1 MLCKVQ
7 SNQNQQY
14 ILDYKSYFCALIGI
28 MSDQIKHECGVAF
41 IRLLKPLS
49 FYKKKYGTSLYG
61 LNKLYLLMEKQNNRG
76 QDGAGVA
83 TIKLDVS
90 PGNRYISRH
99 RSMAK
104 NAVADI
110 FEYIQKKFA
119 DIQKEYPEQFNDAE
133 WLKEHVSFTGE
144 VLLGH
149 LRYGTHGKNSIENCH
164 PFLRQNNWMTRN
176 LVIAGNFNMTNTEE
190 LLQQLFE
197 LGQHPKEKLDTV
209 TVLEKI
215 GHFLDSEVQG
225 LFDQYKRE
233 GLDDNVEITKLIAN
247 DLDVAKI
254 LKKSAKSWDGGYTIA
269 GIFGHGDAFIMRDPA
284 GIRPAFYYMNDEVV
298 VAASERPA
306 IQTAFNVPIGDI
318 KEIKPGH
325 ALIIKKDGQVS
336 QKQFREPTEKKSCS
350 FERIYFSR
358 GSDASIYR
366 ERKQLGR
373 LLCKQI
379 LDTVDHDLENT
390 VFSYIPNTAEVAFY
404 GMVEGV
410 HKYIKCY
417 QREQLLN
424 RADKIT
430 DEELNKVLNIYPRVE
445 KLAIK
450 DVKLRTF
457 ITQDADRSEMVAHV
471 YDTTYGLIKNDK
483 DTLVVLD
490 DSIVRGTTLKQ
501 SILKIIDRLG
511 PKKIIVV
518 SSAPQIRYPD
528 CYGIDMSRM
537 SEFVAFEAAISLL
550 KDNGMEKVLREVYQK
565 CKDSVDKPKE
575 RVENY
580 VKAIYERFTD
590 EQVSNR
596 IAEIIT
602 PKNLKAE
609 VQVIYQTLDN
619 LHKACPEHLGD
630 WYFSGNY
637 PTPGG
642 NKVVNNAFINWM
654 EGKNQRAYM

>member
-1 MLCKVQ
+1 
-7 SNQNQQY
+7 
-14 ILDYKSYFCALIGI
+14 

-49 FYKKKYGTSLYG
+49 YYQKKYGTALYG
-61 LNKLYLLMEKQNNRG
+61 LNKLYLLMEKQHNRG

-83 TIKLDVS
+83 TIKLDIA
-90 PGNRYISRH
+90 PGKRYISRH
-99 RSMAK
+99 RSMAS

-119 DIQKEYPEQFNDAE
+119 EIQKETPEKMLDAE

-149 LRYGTHGKNSIENCH
+149 LRYGTHGKNSIESCH
-164 PFLRQNNWMTRN
+164 PFLRQNNWQTRN
-176 LVIAGNFNMTNTEE
+176 LVIAGNFNMTNVDE
-190 LLQQLFE
+190 LLQQLYD
-197 LGQHPKEKLDTV
+197 LGQHPKEQADTI

-215 GHFLDSEVQG
+215 GHFIDTENQG

-233 GLDDNVEITKLIAN
+233 GLDDNVEISKLIAN
-247 DLDVAKI
+247 DMDVAKI
-254 LKKSAKSWDGGYTIA
+254 LRKSAKNWDGGYTIA
-269 GIFGHGDAFIMRDPA
+269 GILGHGDAFVMRDPV
-284 GIRPAFYYMNDEVV
+284 GIRPAFYYYNDEIV

-306 IQTAFNVPIGDI
+306 IQTAFNIPME
-318 KEIKPGH
+318 EIREIRPGH
-325 ALIIKKDGQVS
+325 ALIVKKNGKISEDMFS
-336 QKQFREPTEKKSCS
+336 EPKEKKACS

-358 GSDASIYR
+358 GSDSAIYR

-373 LLCKQI
+373 LLCPQI
-379 LDTVDHDLENT
+379 LDFVDHDIKNT

-404 GMVEGV
+404 GMVEGM
-410 HKYIKCY
+410 HKYVKKY
-417 QREQLLN
+417 QHEKLLELGS
-424 RADKIT
+424 DIT
-430 DEELNKVLNIYPRVE
+430 EKDIAEILQVAPRVE
-445 KLAIK
+445 KIAIK

-471 YDTTYGLIKNDK
+471 YDTTYGLIKK
-483 DTLVVLD
+483 GTDTLVVLD

-501 SILKIIDRLG
+501 SILKILDRLG
-511 PKKIIVV
+511 PKKVVVV

-537 SEFVAFEAAISLL
+537 GEFVAFEAAISLL
-550 KDNGMEKVLREVYQK
+550 KELDREDVILDVYQK
-565 CKDSVDKPKE
+565 CKDSHKLPKE
-575 RVENY
+575 EVENY
-580 VKAIYERFTD
+580 VKEIYAMFTD
-590 EQVSNR
+590 QQISDR
-596 IAEIIT
+596 IAKIIT
-602 PKNLKAE
+602 PKNVNCE

-619 LHKACPEHLGD
+619 LHIACPDNLGD
-630 WYFSGNY
+630 WYFSGDY

-642 NKVVNNAFINWM
+642 NKVVNRAFVNWM

>member
-1 MLCKVQ
+1 
-7 SNQNQQY
+7 
-14 ILDYKSYFCALIGI
+14 

-49 FYKKKYGTSLYG
+49 FYQKKYGTALYG
-61 LNKLYLLMEKQNNRG
+61 LNKLYLLMEKQHNRG

-83 TIKLDVS
+83 TIKLDVA
-90 PGNRYISRH
+90 PGKRYISRH
-99 RSMAK
+99 RSMAS

-119 DIQKEYPEQFNDAE
+119 DIQKESPEKMADTE

-149 LRYGTHGKNSIENCH
+149 LRYGTHGKNSIESCH

-176 LVIAGNFNMTNTEE
+176 LVIAGNFNMTNVDE
-190 LLQQLFE
+190 LLQQLYD
-197 LGQHPKEKLDTV
+197 LGQHPKEKADTV
-209 TVLEKI
+209 TVLEKM
-215 GHFLDSEVQG
+215 GHFIDTEVQG

-233 GLDDNVEITKLIAN
+233 GLDDNAEISKLIAN
-247 DLDVAKI
+247 DMDVAKI
-254 LKKSAKSWDGGYTIA
+254 LRKSAKNWDGGYTIA
-269 GIFGHGDAFIMRDPA
+269 GILGHGDAFVMRDPV
-284 GIRPAFYYMNDEVV
+284 GIRPAYYYYNDEIV

-306 IQTAFNVPIGDI
+306 IQTAFNIPIG
-318 KEIKPGH
+318 EIREIRPGH
-325 ALIIKKDGQVS
+325 ALIVKKNGTITEDMFS
-336 QKQFREPTEKKSCS
+336 EPAEKKACS

-373 LLCKQI
+373 LLCPQI
-379 LDTVDHDLENT
+379 LSAVDNDIKNT

-404 GMVEGV
+404 GMVEGI
-410 HKYIKCY
+410 HKYIKKY
-417 QREQLLN
+417 QRDKLLN
-424 RADKIT
+424 REDKISE
-430 DEELNKVLNIYPRVE
+430 EELTEVLSLAPRVE
-445 KLAIK
+445 KIAIK

-471 YDTTYGLIKNDK
+471 YDTTYGLIKNDT

-501 SILKIIDRLG
+501 SILKILDRLG
-511 PKKIIVV
+511 PKKVVVV

-537 SEFVAFEAAISLL
+537 GEFVAFEAAISLL
-550 KDNGMEKVLREVYQK
+550 KEQGKESVIADVYQK
-565 CKDSVDKPKE
+565 CVHSATLPKE
-575 RVENY
+575 DVVNY
-580 VKAIYERFTD
+580 VKAIYAPFTD
-590 EQVSNR
+590 QQVSDR
-596 IAEIIT
+596 IAQIIT
-602 PKNLKAE
+602 PKEIKCE

-619 LHKACPEHLGD
+619 LHKACPDHTGD
-630 WYFSGNY
+630 WYFSGDY

-642 NKVVNNAFINWM
+642 NKVVNRAFVNWM

>member
-1 MLCKVQ
+1 
-7 SNQNQQY
+7 
-14 ILDYKSYFCALIGI
+14 
-28 MSDQIKHECGVAF
+28 MSDSIKHECGVAF

-49 FYKKKYGTSLYG
+49 FYQEKYGTALYG
-61 LNKLYLLMEKQNNRG
+61 LNKLYLLMEKQHNRG

-83 TIKLDVS
+83 TIKLDIE
-90 PGNRYISRH
+90 PGKRYISRH
-99 RSMAK
+99 RSMAS

-119 DIQKEYPEQFNDAE
+119 DIQKEMPEKMADAE

-176 LVIAGNFNMTNTEE
+176 LVIAGNFNMTNVDE
-190 LLQQLFE
+190 LLQQLYD
-197 LGQHPKEKLDTV
+197 LGQHPKEKADTI

-215 GHFLDSEVQG
+215 GHFIDTENQG

-233 GLDDNVEITKLIAN
+233 GLDDNIEISKLIAN
-247 DLDVAKI
+247 DMDVAKI
-254 LKKSAKSWDGGYTIA
+254 LRKSAKNWDGGYTIA
-269 GIFGHGDAFIMRDPA
+269 GILGHGDAFVMRDPA
-284 GIRPAFYYMNDEVV
+284 GIRPAYYYYNDEIV

-306 IQTAFNVPIGDI
+306 LQTAFNIPMEEI
-318 KEIKPGH
+318 KEIQPGH
-325 ALIIKKDGQVS
+325 ALIVKKNGKITEDRIS
-336 QKQFREPTEKKSCS
+336 EPAEKKACS

-373 LLCKQI
+373 LLCEQI
-379 LDTVDHDLENT
+379 LDYVDHDVKNT

-410 HKYIKCY
+410 HKYIKKY
-417 QREQLLN
+417 QRDKLLN
-424 RADKIT
+424 RDDKISE
-430 DEELNKVLNIYPRVE
+430 EELTEVLSMAPRVE
-445 KLAIK
+445 KIAIK

-471 YDTTYGLIKNDK
+471 YDTTYGLIKK
-483 DTLVVLD
+483 GTDTLVVLD

-501 SILKIIDRLG
+501 SILKILDRLG
-511 PKKIIVV
+511 PKKIVVV
-518 SSAPQIRYPD
+518 SSAPQIRFPD

-537 SEFVAFEAAISLL
+537 GEFVAFEAAISLL
-550 KDNGMEKVLREVYQK
+550 KDAGKDDVILKVYQQ
-565 CKDSVDKPKE
+565 CKDSAKLPKE
-575 RVENY
+575 EVENY
-580 VKAIYERFTD
+580 VKAIYEPFTNQEISD
-590 EQVSNR
+590 R
-596 IAEIIT
+596 IAQIIT
-602 PKNLKAE
+602 PKEIKAE
-609 VQVIYQTLDN
+609 IKVIYQTLDN
-619 LHKACPEHLGD
+619 LHVACPDHKGD

-642 NKVVNNAFINWM
+642 NKVVNKAFANWM
-654 EGKNQRAYM
+654 EGKNQRGYN

>member
-1 MLCKVQ
+1 
-7 SNQNQQY
+7 
-14 ILDYKSYFCALIGI
+14 

-49 FYKKKYGTSLYG
+49 YYQQKYGTALYG
-61 LNKLYLLMEKQNNRG
+61 LNKLYLLMEKQHNRG

-83 TIKLDVS
+83 TIKLDVA
-90 PGNRYISRH
+90 PGKRYISRH
-99 RSMAK
+99 RSMAS

-119 DIQKEYPEQFNDAE
+119 DVQKESPERMQDTE
-133 WLKEHVSFTGE
+133 WLKENVSFTGE

-149 LRYGTHGKNSIENCH
+149 LRYGTHGKNSIESCH

-176 LVIAGNFNMTNTEE
+176 LVIAGNFNMTNVEE
-190 LLQQLFE
+190 LLEQLYA
-197 LGQHPKEKLDTV
+197 LGQHPKEKADTV

-215 GHFLDSEVQG
+215 GHFLDTEVQG
-225 LFDQYKRE
+225 LFDQFKRE
-233 GLDDNVEITKLIAN
+233 GNDDNIEISKMIGDN
-247 DLDVAKI
+247 MDVAKI

-269 GIFGHGDAFIMRDPA
+269 GIFGHGDAFVMRDPA
-284 GIRPAFYYMNDEVV
+284 GIRPAFYYVNDEIV

-306 IQTAFNVPIGDI
+306 IQTAFNVPLEKI
-318 KEIKPGH
+318 KEVKPGH
-325 ALIIKKDGQVS
+325 ALIIKKDGKVS
-336 QKQFREPTEKKSCS
+336 EEQFSEPKEKKACS

-373 LLCKQI
+373 LLCAQI
-379 LDTVDHDLENT
+379 LDEVNYDVKNT
-390 VFSYIPNTAEVAFY
+390 VFSYIPNTAEIAFY

-410 HKYIKCY
+410 NKYIKQY
-417 QREQLLN
+417 QRDRLLN
-424 RADKIT
+424 REDKIT
-430 DEELNKVLNIYPRVE
+430 DKELSEVLSLAPRVE
-445 KLAIK
+445 KIAIK

-471 YDTTYGLIKNDK
+471 YDTTYGLIKKDV

-501 SILKIIDRLG
+501 SILKILDRLG

-537 SEFVAFEAAISLL
+537 GEFVAFEAAVSLL
-550 KDNGMEKVLREVYQK
+550 KETGQEDILLEAYQK
-565 CKDSVDKPKE
+565 AKDSLGMPKE
-575 RVENY
+575 EVENY
-580 VKAIYERFTD
+580 VKAIYEPFTD
-590 EQVSNR
+590 QQISDR
-596 IAEIIT
+596 IAQIIT
-602 PKNLKAE
+602 PKGTKAE

-619 LHKACPEHLGD
+619 LHIACPDHLGD
-630 WYFSGNY
+630 WYFSGDY

-642 NKVVNNAFINWM
+642 NKVVNKAFANWM
-654 EGKNQRAYM
+654 EGKNIRAYA

>member
-1 MLCKVQ
+1 
-7 SNQNQQY
+7 
-14 ILDYKSYFCALIGI
+14 
-28 MSDQIKHECGVAF
+28 MSDQIKHECGIAF

-49 FYKKKYGTSLYG
+49 YYQKKYGTALYG
-61 LNKLYLLMEKQNNRG
+61 LNKLYLLMEKQHNRG

-83 TIKLDVS
+83 TIKLDVE
-90 PGNRYISRH
+90 PGKRYISRH
-99 RSMAK
+99 RSMAS

-110 FEYIQKKFA
+110 FEYIQRKFA
-119 DIQKEYPEQFNDAE
+119 DIQKEHPERLADAE
-133 WLKEHVSFTGE
+133 WLKQNVSFTGE

-149 LRYGTHGKNSIENCH
+149 LRYGTHGKNSVENCH

-176 LVIAGNFNMTNTEE
+176 LVIAGNFNMTNVDE
-190 LLQQLFE
+190 LLQQLYD
-197 LGQHPKEKLDTV
+197 LGQHPKEKADTV

-215 GHFLDSEVQG
+215 GHFLDTENQG

-233 GLDDNVEITKLIAN
+233 GLDDNAEISKLIAN

-254 LKKSAKSWDGGYTIA
+254 LRKSAKNWDGGYTIA
-269 GIFGHGDAFIMRDPA
+269 GILGHGDAFIMRDPV
-284 GIRPAFYYMNDEVV
+284 GIRPAFYYYNDEIV

-306 IQTAFNVPIGDI
+306 IQTAFNIPIEDI
-318 KEIKPGH
+318 KEVRPGY
-325 ALIIKKDGQVS
+325 ALIVKKNG
-336 QKQFREPTEKKSCS
+336 KITEEQFSEPLEKKACS

-373 LLCKQI
+373 LLCPQI
-379 LDTVDHDLENT
+379 LESVNNDVKNT

-404 GMVEGV
+404 GLVEGI
-410 HKYIKCY
+410 HKYIKKC
-417 QREQLLN
+417 QRDQLLN
-424 RADKIT
+424 RLDKIS
-430 DEELNKVLNIYPRVE
+430 DEELTAVLCMAPRVE
-445 KLAIK
+445 KIAIK

-471 YDTTYGLIKNDK
+471 YDTTYGIVKK
-483 DTLVVLD
+483 GTDTLVALD

-501 SILKIIDRLG
+501 SILKILDRLG
-511 PKKIIVV
+511 PKKIVVV

-537 SEFVAFEAAISLL
+537 GEFVAFEAAISLL
-550 KDNGMEKVLREVYQK
+550 KERGQYQIIVDVYQL
-565 CKDSVDKPKE
+565 CQDSSKLPKE
-575 RVENY
+575 DVENY
-580 VKAIYERFTD
+580 VKAIYAPFTD
-590 EQVSNR
+590 QEISDR
-596 IAEIIT
+596 IAKIIT
-602 PKNLKAE
+602 PKDTKAE
-609 VQVIYQTLDN
+609 IQVIYQTLDN
-619 LHKACPEHLGD
+619 LHKACPDHAGD

-642 NKVVNNAFINWM
+642 NKVVNRAFVNWM

>member
-1 MLCKVQ
+1 
-7 SNQNQQY
+7 
-14 ILDYKSYFCALIGI
+14 

-49 FYKKKYGTSLYG
+49 YYQKKYGTALYG
-61 LNKLYLLMEKQNNRG
+61 LNKLYLLMEKQHNRG

-83 TIKLDVS
+83 TIKLDIA
-90 PGNRYISRH
+90 PGKRYISRH
-99 RSMAK
+99 RSMAS

-119 DIQKEYPEQFNDAE
+119 EIQKETPEKMLDAE

-149 LRYGTHGKNSIENCH
+149 LRYGTHGKNSIESCH
-164 PFLRQNNWMTRN
+164 PFLRQNNWQTRN
-176 LVIAGNFNMTNTEE
+176 LVIAGNFNMTNVDE
-190 LLQQLFE
+190 LLQQLYD
-197 LGQHPKEKLDTV
+197 LGQHPKEQADTI

-215 GHFLDSEVQG
+215 GHFIDTENQG

-233 GLDDNVEITKLIAN
+233 GLDDNVEISKLIAN
-247 DLDVAKI
+247 DMDVAKI
-254 LKKSAKSWDGGYTIA
+254 LRKSAKNWDGGYTIA
-269 GIFGHGDAFIMRDPA
+269 GILGHGDAFVMRDPV
-284 GIRPAFYYMNDEVV
+284 GIRPAFYYYNDEIV

-306 IQTAFNVPIGDI
+306 IQTAFNIPME
-318 KEIKPGH
+318 EIREIRPGH
-325 ALIIKKDGQVS
+325 ALIVKKNGKISEDMFS
-336 QKQFREPTEKKSCS
+336 EPKEKKACS

-358 GSDASIYR
+358 GSDSAIYR

-373 LLCKQI
+373 LLCPQI
-379 LDTVDHDLENT
+379 LDFVDHDIKNT

-404 GMVEGV
+404 GMVEGM
-410 HKYIKCY
+410 HKYVKKY
-417 QREQLLN
+417 QHEKLLELGS
-424 RADKIT
+424 DIT
-430 DEELNKVLNIYPRVE
+430 EKDIAEILQVAPRVE
-445 KLAIK
+445 KIAIK

-471 YDTTYGLIKNDK
+471 YDTTYGLIKK
-483 DTLVVLD
+483 GTDTLVVLD

-501 SILKIIDRLG
+501 SILKILDRLG
-511 PKKIIVV
+511 PKKVVVV

-537 SEFVAFEAAISLL
+537 GEFVAFEAAISLL
-550 KDNGMEKVLREVYQK
+550 KEMDREDVILEVYQK
-565 CKDSVDKPKE
+565 CKDSHKLPKE
-575 RVENY
+575 EVENY
-580 VKAIYERFTD
+580 VKEIYAMFTD
-590 EQVSNR
+590 QQISDR
-596 IAEIIT
+596 IAKIIT
-602 PKNLKAE
+602 PKNVNCE

-619 LHKACPEHLGD
+619 LHVACPDNLGD
-630 WYFSGNY
+630 WYFSGDY

-642 NKVVNNAFINWM
+642 NKVVNRAFVNWM

>member
-1 MLCKVQ
+1 
-7 SNQNQQY
+7 
-14 ILDYKSYFCALIGI
+14 

-49 FYKKKYGTSLYG
+49 FYQKKYGTALYG
-61 LNKLYLLMEKQNNRG
+61 INKLYLLMEKQHNRG

-83 TIKLDVS
+83 TIKLDVE
-90 PGNRYISRH
+90 PGKRYISRH
-99 RSMAK
+99 RSMAS

-119 DIQKEYPEQFNDAE
+119 EIEKETPERMADAE
-133 WLKEHVSFTGE
+133 WLKQNVSFTGE

-176 LVIAGNFNMTNTEE
+176 LVIAGNFNMTNVDE
-190 LLQQLFE
+190 LLQQLYD
-197 LGQHPKEKLDTV
+197 LGQHPKEKADTV

-215 GHFLDSEVQG
+215 GHFIDTENQG

-233 GLDDNVEITKLIAN
+233 GHDDNMEISKLIAN
-247 DLDVAKI
+247 DMDLAKI
-254 LKKSAKSWDGGYTIA
+254 LRKSAKNWDGGYTIA
-269 GIFGHGDAFIMRDPA
+269 GILGHGDAFVMRDPV
-284 GIRPAFYYMNDEVV
+284 GIRPAYYYYNDEIV

-306 IQTAFNVPIGDI
+306 IQTAFNIPIDEI
-318 KEIKPGH
+318 REIKPGH
-325 ALIIKKDGQVS
+325 ALIVKKNGKISEDMFS
-336 QKQFREPTEKKSCS
+336 EPQEKKACS

-373 LLCKQI
+373 LLCPQI
-379 LDTVDHDLENT
+379 LEAVDNDVKNT

-404 GMVEGV
+404 GMVEGI
-410 HKYIKCY
+410 HKYIKKY
-417 QREQLLN
+417 QRDRLLN
-424 RADKIT
+424 REDKISE
-430 DEELNKVLNIYPRVE
+430 EELTEVLSMAPRVE
-445 KLAIK
+445 KIAIK

-471 YDTTYGLIKNDK
+471 YDTTYGLIKNGEDK
-483 DTLVVLD
+483 LVVLD

-501 SILKIIDRLG
+501 SILKILDRLG
-511 PKKIIVV
+511 PKKIVVV
-518 SSAPQIRYPD
+518 SSAPQIRFPD

-537 SEFVAFEAAISLL
+537 GEFVAFEAAISLL
-550 KDNGMEKVLREVYQK
+550 KEAKREDVILNVYQQ
-565 CKDSVDKPKE
+565 CKDSAKLPKE
-575 RVENY
+575 DVINY
-580 VKAIYERFTD
+580 VKAIYEPFTD
-590 EQVSNR
+590 QEISDR
-596 IAEIIT
+596 IAKIIT
-602 PKNLKAE
+602 PANTNAE

-619 LHKACPEHLGD
+619 LHKACPDHIGD
-630 WYFSGNY
+630 WYFSGDY

-642 NKVVNNAFINWM
+642 NKVVNRAFVNWM
-654 EGKNQRAYM
+654 EGKKDRAYA